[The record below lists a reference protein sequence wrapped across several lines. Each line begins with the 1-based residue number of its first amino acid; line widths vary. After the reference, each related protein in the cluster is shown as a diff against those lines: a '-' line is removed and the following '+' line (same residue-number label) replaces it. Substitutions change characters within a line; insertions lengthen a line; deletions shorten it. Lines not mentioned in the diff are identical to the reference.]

1 MVERIQRH
9 GKSKGLM
16 ITTCRE
22 LVQKTSEDKF
32 IGVEIVSTDEF
43 CFLFLQNH
51 SSLEHRLHEF
61 LLEYIDKKYKF
72 SSCTINIRL
81 QTVVEEMNRLGMI
94 VDLSHSS
101 IQTSLDTLAVS
112 DAPVIFSHSSAKAVC
127 NSSRNI
133 PDNILRLVVSTYSSL
148 FLQSKVET
156 LYFLAYLALALL
168 SRELSSWTQNDLKKR
183 ELFSKL
189 LFFCKKFFKCPLS
202 YLR

>member
-1 MVERIQRH
+1 
-9 GKSKGLM
+9 
-16 ITTCRE
+16 
-22 LVQKTSEDKF
+22 
-32 IGVEIVSTDEF
+32 
-43 CFLFLQNH
+43 
-51 SSLEHRLHEF
+51 
-61 LLEYIDKKYKF
+61 
-72 SSCTINIRL
+72 
-81 QTVVEEMNRLGMI
+81 MNRLGMI

-148 FLQSKVET
+148 VLQSKVET

-183 ELFSKL
+183 ELFLNFSSSAKSFSNALCHISGNLLHIVNKTENAFQINNFKSKVNFANISIS
-189 LFFCKKFFKCPLS
+189 FFMQYITKQSQLITNPGKVPCRTAMAKLIAVEKCTITNIISLHS
-202 YLR
+202 ISG